1 MTDSDMH
8 LLVAAD
14 TTIDFYLTDETGA
27 EPGSEIRW
35 FVGGTGA
42 NVATGVGLL
51 DGSATLMTN
60 LGTDLL
66 GAQAT
71 DYLNQTPV
79 STQYLT
85 RVETASPLTLYVPE
99 RAGGPRWDAWID
111 GECFG
116 FTLPE
121 DISTA
126 VQSTDWLYLSGT
138 TLPRPVNWDEVTRL
152 LELAAK
158 YDVRVA
164 FDLNGRGNQWSDSES
179 YTTRLETVLPHC
191 DVVFASQ
198 EDLSLAGISSATEDL
213 RSFLPDDRSMH
224 VFVTRGAGTT
234 TGLKIVD
241 GELREEIVADPHSVE
256 VQDPAGGGD
265 AFAASVLSALFDG
278 GYGFG
283 DLLRIGNAAGAA
295 AVTTPGAFRR
305 EDVETFDQFI
315 R

>member
-1 MTDSDMH
+1 MTGSDTR

-14 TTIDFYLTDETGA
+14 TTIDLYLTDETGA
-27 EPGSEIRW
+27 GPGSEIQW
-35 FVGGTGA
+35 FVGGAGA

-51 DGSATLMTN
+51 GGSATLMTN

-66 GAQAT
+66 GTQAT
-71 DYLNQTPV
+71 DYLNQTPIN
-79 STQYLT
+79 TRYLT
-85 RVETASPLTLYVPE
+85 RVETASPLALYVPE

-121 DISTA
+121 DISTV

-138 TLPRPVNWDEVTRL
+138 TLPQSVNWKEITRL
-152 LELAAK
+152 LELGAK
-158 YDVRVA
+158 YDVRVT

-179 YTTRLETVLPHC
+179 YTTCLETVLPHC
-191 DVVFASQ
+191 DVIFASH
-198 EDLSLAGISSATEDL
+198 EDLSLAGISSATEEL
-213 RSFLPDDRSMH
+213 HSFLPDDRSMH
-224 VFVTRGAGTT
+224 VFITRGAGAT

-241 GELREEIVADPHSVE
+241 GELREEIVADPPSVE
-256 VQDPAGGGD
+256 VRDPAGGGD
-265 AFAASVLSALFDG
+265 AFASSVLTALFDG
-278 GYGFG
+278 GYGLG

-295 AVTTPGAFRR
+295 AVTTHGAFRR